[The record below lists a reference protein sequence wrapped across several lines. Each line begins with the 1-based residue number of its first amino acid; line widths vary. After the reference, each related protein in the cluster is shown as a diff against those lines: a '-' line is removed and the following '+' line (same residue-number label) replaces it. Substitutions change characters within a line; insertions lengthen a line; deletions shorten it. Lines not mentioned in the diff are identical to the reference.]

1 MVNSG
6 GLWRRK
12 GKRSNNLKLPH
23 DEKDGFVVRIIFRN
37 TAMMEVVPDE
47 IYVKII
53 LREKEQRGKT
63 ELEQQE
69 KKLFQTLQKVGIDVK
84 KDLAVRN
91 MVGDRYKLKSGAMKL
106 RKEYVLLLHDV
117 NTLDRVFAGLEQM
130 GGVEAEVE
138 RVDHSQIEKLRR
150 EVKEDAI
157 KVAKEKATGLA
168 AAIGQSIKEAIY
180 IREEHWGGMAA
191 QYMSNV
197 AFDVDRGGVD
207 AGVDFEKIKL
217 QGTVLVRFK
226 LWYK

>member
-1 MVNSG
+1 MKKTVLLLVLFLGTLALGMAQSKENDFLEQPYIEVTG
-6 GLWRRK
+6 
-12 GKRSNNLKLPH
+12 
-23 DEKDGFVVRIIFRN
+23 

-53 LREKEQRGKT
+53 LREKDQRGKT

-69 KKLFQTLQKVGIDVK
+69 KKLFQTLQKVGIDV
-84 KDLAVRN
+84 RN
-91 MVGDRYKLKSGAMKL
+91 MAGNRYKLKSGAMML

-197 AFDVDRGGVD
+197 ALDAGRGSAD